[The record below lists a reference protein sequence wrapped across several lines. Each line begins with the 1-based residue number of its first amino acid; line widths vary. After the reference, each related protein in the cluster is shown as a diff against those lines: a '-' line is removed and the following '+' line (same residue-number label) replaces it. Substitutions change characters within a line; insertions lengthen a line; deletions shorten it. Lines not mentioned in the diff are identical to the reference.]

1 MRRNHLDKTPTI
13 SRFTALSESDTN
25 RYEKRGAAA
34 KPDSGLANLSK
45 KPRPDLASGCRG
57 MHTTTI
63 CCDAGVS
70 SVFVMRHAQSVPLY
84 NIDVNPLTMHE

>member
-25 RYEKRGAAA
+25 RYEERGAAA

-63 CCDAGVS
+63 CCDAGVLFCFS
-70 SVFVMRHAQSVPLY
+70 DASCKRVSLSTH
-84 NIDVNPLTMHE
+84 